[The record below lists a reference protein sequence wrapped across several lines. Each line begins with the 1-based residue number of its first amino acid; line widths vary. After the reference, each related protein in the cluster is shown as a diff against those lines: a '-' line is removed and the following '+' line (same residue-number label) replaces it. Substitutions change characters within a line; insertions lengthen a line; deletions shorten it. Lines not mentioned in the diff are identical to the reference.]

1 MIFFSASHII
11 FNLLLTRNG
20 SYIIG
25 SLCRVATAQAI
36 NVRCRLKQR
45 KKFEP
50 WKGLRCD
57 ADFIFETGCN
67 YCNYWYRSSF
77 TPYRLLIVSLET
89 EGAI

>member
-50 WKGLRCD
+50 WKVYVATQILYLKR
-57 ADFIFETGCN
+57 AVIIAITGIAHP
-67 YCNYWYRSSF
+67 S
-77 TPYRLLIVSLET
+77 PLI
-89 EGAI
+89 AC